1 MKTNHHYHIQN
12 WNIRVGLHL
21 TTIKLIF
28 IFCFLLSALSFE
40 GCKKFIQVPSPKNS
54 LVTADVFNNAGS
66 ATSAQ
71 LAIYTNMFTN
81 SESWSMAQSM
91 GLYADELE
99 NYYPYPTAQ
108 QIYSNSL
115 TATNASWSAYY
126 GSSNNY
132 YSYVY
137 AANALIAGLQTT
149 SGCSAAVK
157 RQLTGEAYFTR
168 AFFHFYLTNI
178 FGAVPLVLTT
188 NYATNSKIARAPRLQ
203 VLQQVVA
210 DLQTAKSLLNT
221 NYVDGSDTVL
231 TNERVR
237 PTKAAALALLAR
249 AYLYLGDYSGNS
261 SYYQRADSA
270 ASAVIANNAYRLSPL
285 NGVFLANSTE
295 AIWQL
300 QTPSNQSYDT
310 PDGFNFILLGAP
322 STSGL
327 NNSCTV
333 SIQLISAFEP
343 NDQRKTS
350 WIDSVTEGTNTY
362 YFPYKYKNYTY
373 VGTEYDMV
381 LRLGEQYLIRAEARV
396 REGNN
401 TGGALSDLNMIRN
414 RAGLPN
420 YNGTQDEVSLLT
432 AIQHERQVEMFTE
445 WGSRWFDLERAI
457 ASKEVVNA
465 NTVLGSPG
473 NVCQYKGG
481 TWNITTYYQLLWPI
495 PRTDISADPNLTQN
509 PGY

>member
-1 MKTNHHYHIQN
+1 
-12 WNIRVGLHL
+12 
-21 TTIKLIF
+21 
-28 IFCFLLSALSFE
+28 
-40 GCKKFIQVPSPKNS
+40 
-54 LVTADVFNNAGS
+54 
-66 ATSAQ
+66 
-71 LAIYTNMFTN
+71 
-81 SESWSMAQSM
+81 
-91 GLYADELE
+91 
-99 NYYPYPTAQ
+99 
-108 QIYSNSL
+108 
-115 TATNASWSAYY
+115 
-126 GSSNNY
+126 
-132 YSYVY
+132 
-137 AANALIAGLQTT
+137 
-149 SGCSAAVK
+149 
-157 RQLTGEAYFTR
+157 
-168 AFFHFYLTNI
+168 
-178 FGAVPLVLTT
+178 
-188 NYATNSKIARAPRLQ
+188 
-203 VLQQVVA
+203 
-210 DLQTAKSLLNT
+210 
-221 NYVDGSDTVL
+221 
-231 TNERVR
+231 
-237 PTKAAALALLAR
+237 LLAR